1 MDPEY
6 SQQYAELYRSHWWWR
21 AREGF
26 ILRQLDALAPDEGWS
41 RILDVGCG
49 DGRTARYIARSATSV
64 IGLDPDAERIA
75 LARGT
80 DDEKSSCPVA
90 YRCEDAVTMDFPVAF
105 FDAVIFTRSL

>member
-1 MDPEY
+1 MTSIVDPEGY
-6 SQQYAELYRSHWWWR
+6 EVDV
-21 AREGF
+21 
-26 ILRQLDALAPDEGWS
+26 LRRLVSLRDMS
-41 RILDVGCG
+41 VLDVGCG

-80 DDEKSSCPVA
+80 DDEKRSCLVD
-90 YRCEDAVTMDFPVAF
+90 YRCEDVVAMDYPVAS